1 MIGMAERSSIRPVVA
16 GIRRTQDKIAPNRA
30 GVLEKFSG
38 D

>member
-1 MIGMAERSSIRPVVA
+1 MAERSSIRPGVA
-16 GIRRTQDKIAPNRA
+16 GIRRAQGKIAPDEA